1 MAKVIVADENEGR
14 RSLLAN
20 TLERNGFDITRAA
33 TLRQAEGTA
42 LAIMPEVVL
51 IDGEWKTGDAIDAAQ
66 RLMADPEFAFKCRI
80 VILARNVSQ
89 EYLVSAAQSGISEV
103 IRKPVDMNV
112 LIDQLSKHS
121 RKQFVAPPADVA
133 SSTGGGGTFDVSMTM
148 EGGAWALPML
158 KGLVGPEKTNSNFID
173 EILSQMDE
181 EGMEVSTEL
190 DSSAMSSMLRM
201 ALNKLVDQ
209 ATEDGS
215 FDQAGVNAAGGPQA
229 MGPSS
234 PSQAK
239 RGESLGG
246 NKLDKMKQGFS
257 SSMEGILE
265 NQAQA
270 LADEVEENMDSI
282 LDEVPDLV
290 ALHGL
295 DTMVPIDPEVLT
307 LTRLTTEI
315 VSDLMWNLGQRGAV
329 SDITLLT
336 QIEDAA
342 QMMADVLE
350 ALPEAE
356 EEE

>member
-1 MAKVIVADENEGR
+1 
-14 RSLLAN
+14 
-20 TLERNGFDITRAA
+20 
-33 TLRQAEGTA
+33 
-42 LAIMPEVVL
+42 
-51 IDGEWKTGDAIDAAQ
+51 
-66 RLMADPEFAFKCRI
+66 
-80 VILARNVSQ
+80 
-89 EYLVSAAQSGISEV
+89 
-103 IRKPVDMNV
+103 
-112 LIDQLSKHS
+112 
-121 RKQFVAPPADVA
+121 
-133 SSTGGGGTFDVSMTM
+133 
-148 EGGAWALPML
+148 
-158 KGLVGPEKTNSNFID
+158 
-173 EILSQMDE
+173 
-181 EGMEVSTEL
+181 
-190 DSSAMSSMLRM
+190 
-201 ALNKLVDQ
+201 
-209 ATEDGS
+209 
-215 FDQAGVNAAGGPQA
+215 
-229 MGPSS
+229 
-234 PSQAK
+234 
-239 RGESLGG
+239 
-246 NKLDKMKQGFS
+246 MKQGFS

-282 LDEVPDLV
+282 LDEVPDLI

>member
-1 MAKVIVADENEGR
+1 
-14 RSLLAN
+14 
-20 TLERNGFDITRAA
+20 
-33 TLRQAEGTA
+33 
-42 LAIMPEVVL
+42 
-51 IDGEWKTGDAIDAAQ
+51 
-66 RLMADPEFAFKCRI
+66 
-80 VILARNVSQ
+80 
-89 EYLVSAAQSGISEV
+89 
-103 IRKPVDMNV
+103 
-112 LIDQLSKHS
+112 
-121 RKQFVAPPADVA
+121 
-133 SSTGGGGTFDVSMTM
+133 
-148 EGGAWALPML
+148 
-158 KGLVGPEKTNSNFID
+158 
-173 EILSQMDE
+173 
-181 EGMEVSTEL
+181 
-190 DSSAMSSMLRM
+190 
-201 ALNKLVDQ
+201 
-209 ATEDGS
+209 
-215 FDQAGVNAAGGPQA
+215 

>member
-1 MAKVIVADENEGR
+1 
-14 RSLLAN
+14 
-20 TLERNGFDITRAA
+20 
-33 TLRQAEGTA
+33 
-42 LAIMPEVVL
+42 
-51 IDGEWKTGDAIDAAQ
+51 
-66 RLMADPEFAFKCRI
+66 
-80 VILARNVSQ
+80 
-89 EYLVSAAQSGISEV
+89 
-103 IRKPVDMNV
+103 
-112 LIDQLSKHS
+112 
-121 RKQFVAPPADVA
+121 
-133 SSTGGGGTFDVSMTM
+133 
-148 EGGAWALPML
+148 
-158 KGLVGPEKTNSNFID
+158 
-173 EILSQMDE
+173 
-181 EGMEVSTEL
+181 
-190 DSSAMSSMLRM
+190 
-201 ALNKLVDQ
+201 
-209 ATEDGS
+209 
-215 FDQAGVNAAGGPQA
+215 
-229 MGPSS
+229 
-234 PSQAK
+234 
-239 RGESLGG
+239 
-246 NKLDKMKQGFS
+246 
-257 SSMEGILE
+257 MEGILE